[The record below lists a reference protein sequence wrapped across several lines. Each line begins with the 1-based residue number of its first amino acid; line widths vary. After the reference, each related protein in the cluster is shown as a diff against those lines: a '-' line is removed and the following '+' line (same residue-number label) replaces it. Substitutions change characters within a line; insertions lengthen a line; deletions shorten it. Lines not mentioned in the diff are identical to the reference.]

1 MNDLLALLS
10 TTDAA
15 SRDWYSV
22 LTTDISHFS
31 MGFAAG
37 VAVWWRNPLSVAVL
51 VALGVWIGK
60 ELFGDLLSAGFARAA
75 VLDSLKDI
83 GLAMLGYFAC
93 SLLVSAAAKV
103 RG

>member
-51 VALGVWIGK
+51 VALGVWIGTASS
-60 ELFGDLLSAGFARAA
+60 GGFVGGPSPAYSRAF
-75 VLDSLKDI
+75 STP
-83 GLAMLGYFAC
+83 
-93 SLLVSAAAKV
+93 
-103 RG
+103 